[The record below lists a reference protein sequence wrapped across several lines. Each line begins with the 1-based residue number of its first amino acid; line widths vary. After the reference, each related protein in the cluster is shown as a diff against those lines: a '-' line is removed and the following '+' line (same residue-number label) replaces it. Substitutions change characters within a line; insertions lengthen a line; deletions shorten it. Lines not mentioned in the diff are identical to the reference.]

1 MTATGGA
8 RARGRSRVW
17 AGAMSGVSGHGSWV
31 RDKARG
37 RVPVRARTRYRVHA
51 RSRVRVLV
59 RVGVLVRVRVHVRV
73 LARARA

>member
-1 MTATGGA
+1 MGGA

-17 AGAMSGVSGHGSWV
+17 AGAMFGVSGHGSWV

-37 RVPVRARTRYRVHA
+37 RVPIRARTRYRVRA
-51 RSRVRVLV
+51 RSRVRVLG
-59 RVGVLVRVRVHVRV
+59 RIGVLVRVRVRVCVHV